1 MSKGMWYF
9 VRLSGSWGVFRLGWA
24 QLLICGWSVFSG
36 LVGILSCV
44 FSATYPYLVL
54 SFIDAYPSIDST
66 PVQTYRL

>member
-1 MSKGMWYF
+1 
-9 VRLSGSWGVFRLGWA
+9 
-24 QLLICGWSVFSG
+24 